1 LRFHLA
7 VNQYRK
13 KRKFMG
19 MHNFLWLV
27 VLAALWGPSFLF
39 IKVAVAEI
47 PPLTLVAGRV
57 GIAAALLLAM
67 LRLQGGSL
75 PKSRRLWMHF
85 AVVGLFSN
93 ALPFA
98 LFSWGELY
106 IDSALAAIL
115 NGTTPLFTMV
125 LAHFF
130 IADDR
135 LSPVKVAGALLG
147 FGGLAL
153 LIAPSLMGGVQATTL
168 GLLAVTAAAAS
179 YGIAIVY
186 TRQNL
191 RGLPPLVG
199 PVAQLT
205 MASIYIVPLALIIE
219 QPYRLPMPS
228 WAAAGSLLTL
238 AVFGT
243 AVAFIVYY
251 RLMER
256 TSATYVSM
264 VTYVVPVFGLALGI
278 IVLAERPA
286 WNAYAGCALILAG
299 VMIVNGVFKMAR
311 QKLIGATA
319 RP

>member
-1 LRFHLA
+1 LWKL
-7 VNQYRK
+7 YK
-13 KRKFMG
+13 KVKEGKNMALN
-19 MHNFLWLV
+19 NFLWLV
-27 VLAALWGPSFLF
+27 LLAALWGPSFLF

>member
-1 LRFHLA
+1 MAL
-7 VNQYRK
+7 N
-13 KRKFMG
+13 
-19 MHNFLWLV
+19 NFLWLV

>member
-1 LRFHLA
+1 
-7 VNQYRK
+7 
-13 KRKFMG
+13 
-19 MHNFLWLV
+19 
-27 VLAALWGPSFLF
+27 LAALWGPSFLF

>member
-1 LRFHLA
+1 MAL
-7 VNQYRK
+7 N
-13 KRKFMG
+13 
-19 MHNFLWLV
+19 NFLWLV
-27 VLAALWGPSFLF
+27 LLAALWGPSFLF

>member
-1 LRFHLA
+1 
-7 VNQYRK
+7 
-13 KRKFMG
+13 MG
-19 MHNFLWLV
+19 LHNFLWLIL
-27 VLAALWGPSFLF
+27 LAALWGPSFLF

-57 GIAAALLLAM
+57 GIAALVLLAT
-67 LRLQGGSL
+67 LWLQGGSL
-75 PKSRRLWMHF
+75 PKSRQLWKHF
-85 AVVGLFSN
+85 AVVGFFSN
-93 ALPFA
+93 ALPFV
-98 LFSWGELY
+98 LFSWGELH

-135 LSPVKVAGALLG
+135 LTPVKVAGALLG

-153 LIAPSLMGGVQATTL
+153 LIAPSLLGGVQATTL
-168 GLLAVTAAAAS
+168 GLLAATAAAAS

-186 TRQNL
+186 TRQHL

-199 PVAQLT
+199 PVSQLI
-205 MASIYIVPLALIIE
+205 MASVYIVPLALIFE

-228 WAAAGSLLTL
+228 WAAAGSLLAL

-243 AVAFIVYY
+243 AVAFILYY
-251 RLMER
+251 RLLER

-264 VTYVVPVFGLALGI
+264 VTYVAPVFGLALGVV
-278 IVLAERPA
+278 VLAERPA

-311 QKLIGATA
+311 QKLVGATA

>member
-1 LRFHLA
+1 
-7 VNQYRK
+7 
-13 KRKFMG
+13 
-19 MHNFLWLV
+19 
-27 VLAALWGPSFLF
+27 
-39 IKVAVAEI
+39 
-47 PPLTLVAGRV
+47 
-57 GIAAALLLAM
+57 
-67 LRLQGGSL
+67 
-75 PKSRRLWMHF
+75 
-85 AVVGLFSN
+85 
-93 ALPFA
+93 
-98 LFSWGELY
+98 
-106 IDSALAAIL
+106 
-115 NGTTPLFTMV
+115 MV

>member
-1 LRFHLA
+1 L
-7 VNQYRK
+7 YK
-13 KRKFMG
+13 KVKEGKNMALN
-19 MHNFLWLV
+19 NFLWLV

>member
-1 LRFHLA
+1 
-7 VNQYRK
+7 
-13 KRKFMG
+13 MG